1 MNMNDSQDSERDRV
15 DDAYATT
22 SKADSNGMTGC
33 AMGMIGFGIFTL
45 VMLAITAAGVYWAYQ
60 NVRSVT
66 ANIVT
71 PAIDQIVEQM
81 QIPADQKKQISARID
96 KLATS
101 YKNNEIDL
109 KQLEVILKDIG
120 DSPITAAAGAI
131 WFTVEYLSKSGLT
144 DPEKAQATMTTR
156 RFAKGLLNN
165 DFNEHQADEVMNL
178 IADRLPDG
186 TTDPKKPLT
195 DTELKDIL
203 SKMKVAADK
212 AGIAADVPEID
223 FASQFDRIVDKA
235 LSSSAKS
242 D

>member
-1 MNMNDSQDSERDRV
+1 MNDSQDSERDRI

-22 SKADSNGMTGC
+22 PKTDSNGMSGC
-33 AMGMIGFGIFTL
+33 AMGVIGFGIFTL

-71 PAIDQIVEQM
+71 PAIDQLVGQM
-81 QIPADQKKQISARID
+81 QIPADQKKQISERVN

-120 DSPITAAAGAI
+120 DSPMTGAAGVI
-131 WFTVEYLSKSGLT
+131 WFTVEYLPKSGLT

-165 DFNEHQADEVMNL
+165 DFSDQQANEVMNL

-186 TTDPKKPLT
+186 TTESKKPLT
-195 DTELKDIL
+195 DAELKDIL
-203 SKMKVAADK
+203 SKMKAVADK
-212 AGIAADVPEID
+212 AGIAAEVPEID
-223 FASQFDRIVDKA
+223 FASQFDSIVDKA